1 MKGGHEVLGKRI
13 RMERVM
19 DRNSRKAVIVPLT
32 HGVGMGPI
40 EGIKDIKNSVD
51 TMALAGANAVVMHK
65 GTVAAAHRRSGKDI
79 GLIMH
84 LTGTA
89 ADGSQTLVTD
99 VEEAVVMGADAVSVR
114 IEIGGND
121 EKAMLKLL
129 GQVAKDAWRWGMPL
143 FALMHP
149 VEKKDKK
156 QELKELMRAARIGA
170 ELGADV
176 VRVPYSGS
184 PDSFKEVVSA
194 CPVPLF
200 ALGGEK
206 KAREKDVL
214 EMVRGVVDA
223 GASGVSMGRN
233 IFQYKKPG
241 NMIKAVS
248 QIVHRNVKV
257 ETALKVLEEAPIL
270 SPIFSTG
277 TPIW

>member
-1 MKGGHEVLGKRI
+1 MLGKKI

-19 DRNSRKAVIVPLT
+19 NRNSRKAVIVPLT

-65 GTVAAAHRRSGKDI
+65 GTVAVAHRRSGKDI
-79 GLIMH
+79 GLIVH
-84 LTGTA
+84 LTGTT
-89 ADGSQTLVTD
+89 ADGSQVLVTH
-99 VEEAVVMGADAVSVR
+99 VEEAIEIGADAVSVR
-114 IEIGGND
+114 IEIGGED
-121 EKAMLKLL
+121 EKDMLKLL

-149 VEKKDKK
+149 VEKKDKR

-184 PDSFKEVVSA
+184 ADSFKEVVSA
-194 CPVPLF
+194 CPAPLL

-214 EMVRGVVDA
+214 EMVRGVMDS
-223 GASGVSMGRN
+223 GASGISMGRN
-233 IFQYKKPG
+233 VFQYKKPG

-248 QIVHRNVKV
+248 EIVHKNYKV
-257 ETALKVLEEAPIL
+257 ETAMKVLEESPII